1 MARTFDSLQLIDSL
15 SAEVTTIV
23 QRITEL
29 STLSNTQLNKQPVPG
44 KWSVAQIV
52 EHLNTYDRY
61 YIPYA
66 SQSLNKAARA
76 NGTIPFKPGWLGE
89 YFVNSMYSQVKTTGA
104 VTNNMSAMKGHIP
117 AETLDAAK
125 VLNEFLADQRK
136 LLELLE
142 QMKRVDMASVRIP
155 ITISKFITIKLG
167 DALRF
172 LVAHEVRHFAQ
183 IERTLEAIGS

>member
-1 MARTFDSLQLIDSL
+1 MARTFDSIELIDSL
-15 SAEVTTIV
+15 STEVNTIV

-29 STLSNTQLNKQPVPG
+29 SALSNEQLNKQPAPG

-61 YIPYA
+61 YILLA
-66 SQSLNKAARA
+66 SQMLNKAGRVSV
-76 NGTIPFKPGWLGE
+76 NKQFKPGWLGE

-104 VTNNMSAMKGHIP
+104 VTNKMSAMKGHIP
-117 AETLDAAK
+117 SETLDATK
-125 VLNEFLADQRK
+125 VLSEFIADQRK

-142 QMKRVDMASVRIP
+142 QMKDVDIASVRIP

-167 DALRF
+167 DAIRF
-172 LVAHEVRHFAQ
+172 LVAHEVRHFSQ
-183 IERTLEAIGS
+183 IERALQAIGS

>member
-1 MARTFDSLQLIDSL
+1 MARTFDSMELIDSL
-15 SAEVTTIV
+15 SAEVNTIV

-29 STLSNTQLNKQPVPG
+29 SALSNEQLNKQPAPG

-61 YIPYA
+61 YIPLA
-66 SQSLNKAARA
+66 SQMLNKVGRVS
-76 NGTIPFKPGWLGE
+76 GKKQFKPGWLGE

-104 VTNNMSAMKGHIP
+104 VTNKMSAMKGHIP
-117 AETLDAAK
+117 SETLDATK
-125 VLNEFLADQRK
+125 VLSEFIADQRK

-142 QMKRVDMASVRIP
+142 QMKDVDIASVRIP

-167 DALRF
+167 DAIRF
-172 LVAHEVRHFAQ
+172 LVAHEVRHFSQ
-183 IERTLEAIGS
+183 IERALQAIGS